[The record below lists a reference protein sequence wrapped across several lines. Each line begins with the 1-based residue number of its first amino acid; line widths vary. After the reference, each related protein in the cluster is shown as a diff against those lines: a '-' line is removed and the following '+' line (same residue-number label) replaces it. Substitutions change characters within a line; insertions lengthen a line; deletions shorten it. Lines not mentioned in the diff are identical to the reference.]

1 MPPFQLDAGTSGRSG
16 TASLTTRGSDG
27 LFSVSVFLPV
37 DGSGFTMNLGRSRG
51 AAFLAAGLLMLL
63 LLHLSCKRHEA
74 SQSSKGS
81 LLGRSP

>member
-1 MPPFQLDAGTSGRSG
+1 MK
-16 TASLTTRGSDG
+16 ASLTTRGSDG
-27 LFSVSVFLPV
+27 LFSASVFLPV

-51 AAFLAAGLLMLL
+51 AAFLAATGLLMLL
-63 LLHLSCKRHEA
+63 LLHLSCKRHAA